1 MDKSTAAAESDDS
14 RWPVGFI
21 QDLMVHPDRLVS
33 FFSLLTNKISFY
45 SSIIL

>member
-1 MDKSTAAAESDDS
+1 MDKSTAPAESDDS

-33 FFSLLTNKISFY
+33 FSLFSPNKISFY